1 MVTVIGQHEVKNFAE
16 WKKGFDADKP
26 NRDKAGLKL
35 KGLYR
40 DVKNPNEVT
49 FIFEAPDVDT
59 FDAFTKNPAMQK
71 AMEDAGVIS
80 APTFSVLENA

>member
-1 MVTVIGQHEVKNFAE
+1 M
-16 WKKGFDADKP
+16 
-26 NRDKAGLKL
+26 